1 MMGRRKE
8 AIMSSPSRVE
18 SVQTPDGSFDLSVW
32 LPDAGTGPGLL
43 LIQEIFGVSDYIR
56 AVADD
61 LAGLGYVVGAP
72 DLFWRLEP
80 RYQAKHDEEGLKR
93 SLEMGSRFDF
103 PQGVTDAAAALGHL
117 AALPEV
123 EDGLGVI
130 GFCFGGTIAYFLAA
144 QADMDVMV
152 SFYGSG
158 VPDNTDL
165 LDRIDMPAQ
174 FVFGGSDAYI
184 PRDQVAKVE
193 AAVAGKPNVE
203 MHVEE
208 DAGHAFHN
216 RKSAMF
222 HMPEP
227 AARAWQHTEEFL
239 RRHLPAR
246 HHQATPAS

>member
-1 MMGRRKE
+1 M
-8 AIMSSPSRVE
+8 PSRVE
-18 SVQTPDGSFDLSVW
+18 SVETPDGSFDLTVW
-32 LPDAGTGPGLL
+32 LPEGGTGPGLL
-43 LIQEIFGVSDYIR
+43 LIQEIFGVSDYIQ

-80 RYQAKHDEEGLKR
+80 GYRAKHDEEGLKR
-93 SLEMGSRFDF
+93 SLEMVSRFDVA
-103 PQGVTDAAAALGHL
+103 QGVTDAEAALQRL
-117 AALPEV
+117 AALHEV

-130 GFCFGGTIAYFLAA
+130 GFCLGGTIAYFLAA
-144 QADMDVMV
+144 QASMDVVV

-158 VPDNTDL
+158 VPDNTDAL
-165 LDRIDMPAQ
+165 NRIDCPVQ
-174 FVFGGSDAYI
+174 FVFGGSDSYI
-184 PRDQVAKVE
+184 PRDQIARLE
-193 AAVAGKPNVE
+193 AAAAGKPNVE
-203 MHVEE
+203 IHVEE

-216 RKSAMF
+216 RKSSMF

-227 AARAWQHTEEFL
+227 AARAWQRTEEFL